1 MTAMPVRPARCSM
14 LVRRLAPSPR
24 QEVVSLFRR
33 PSREKGGR
41 PFFAVPQ
48 LVLSIGLLSAAA
60 LVVAQAPEPTL
71 KVLAPADG
79 SFISGPV
86 VLRAEV
92 DPPESAT
99 SVVFSVDSRQV
110 CTVTAAP
117 FECRWDAGPV
127 IVAHQIRAV
136 ANLADKHRIAKVIR
150 TKELGYTDNVDVDV
164 VQVTATV
171 LDRNGHYVK
180 GLPVSAF
187 HVFEDDK
194 PQTITHFTSE
204 DVPLE
209 LIVGVDVS
217 GSMATA
223 MPKLKSAVKELLNT
237 VPARD
242 QVTVM
247 GFNDT
252 AFSLTRP
259 GTPPADR
266 TKAIDRLAAWGATA
280 LYDVVLKSIDM
291 AGRHVGRKAII
302 VFTDGEDEGSHAVLP
317 DVEQRLQSSDAMLYM
332 IGQGRGVTLEPLKR
346 IMERLSKPTGGRALF
361 TESIDELHDAFNN
374 LLDELSQQYLL
385 GYPPPH
391 NVHDDTF
398 RRLKVSVD
406 GGYQVR
412 ARQGYRASI
421 KK

>member
-1 MTAMPVRPARCSM
+1 
-14 LVRRLAPSPR
+14 
-24 QEVVSLFRR
+24 
-33 PSREKGGR
+33 
-41 PFFAVPQ
+41 
-48 LVLSIGLLSAAA
+48 
-60 LVVAQAPEPTL
+60 
-71 KVLAPADG
+71 
-79 SFISGPV
+79 
-86 VLRAEV
+86 
-92 DPPESAT
+92 
-99 SVVFSVDSRQV
+99 
-110 CTVTAAP
+110 
-117 FECRWDAGPV
+117 
-127 IVAHQIRAV
+127 
-136 ANLADKHRIAKVIR
+136 
-150 TKELGYTDNVDVDV
+150 
-164 VQVTATV
+164 
-171 LDRNGHYVK
+171 
-180 GLPVSAF
+180 
-187 HVFEDDK
+187 
-194 PQTITHFTSE
+194 
-204 DVPLE
+204 VPLE

-259 GTPPADR
+259 STPPADR

-280 LYDVVLKSIDM
+280 LYDVVLKSIEM
-291 AGRHVGRKAII
+291 AGRQVGRKAII